1 MSQANI
7 TLRIDPEIKKQAEAM
22 FADMGLTMSTAI
34 NIFIRQALRQGK
46 IPFEITSDIPNA
58 ETLAAIDDVNKGRN
72 LSKLYTDVDKMF
84 EDILSEDTDA

>member
-7 TLRIDPEIKKQAEAM
+7 NLRIDPEIKKQAEAM

-34 NIFIRQALRQGK
+34 NIFIRQTLRQGK

>member
-1 MSQANI
+1 MSQSNI
-7 TLRIDPEIKKQAEAM
+7 NLRIDSEIKKQAEAM

-46 IPFEITSDIPNA
+46 IPFEITSDLPNA
-58 ETLAAIDDVNKGRN
+58 ETLAAIDDANRGRN
-72 LSKLYTDVDKMF
+72 LSKAYTDVDKMF

>member
-1 MSQANI
+1 MSQSNI
-7 TLRIDPEIKKQAEAM
+7 NLRIDSEIKKQAEAM

-46 IPFEITSDIPNA
+46 IPFEITSDMPNA
-58 ETLAAIDDVNKGRN
+58 ETLAAIDDANKGRN
-72 LSKLYTDVDKMF
+72 LSKAYTDIDKMF

>member
-7 TLRIDPEIKKQAEAM
+7 NLRIDPEIKKQAEAM

-72 LSKLYTDVDKMF
+72 LSKTYTDVDKMF

>member
-7 TLRIDPEIKKQAEAM
+7 NLRIDPEIKKQAEAM